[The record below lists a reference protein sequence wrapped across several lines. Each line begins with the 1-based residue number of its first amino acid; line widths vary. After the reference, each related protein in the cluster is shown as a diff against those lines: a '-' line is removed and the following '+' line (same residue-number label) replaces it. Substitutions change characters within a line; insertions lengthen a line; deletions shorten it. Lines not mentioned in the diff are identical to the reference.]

1 MLLASSPAIN
11 FSMRAFQFSQVS
23 SIVSRSAAV
32 ASSASEQHCAH
43 TAEEGC
49 IAPLFFQDEEGTAHA
64 NDWACGF
71 MRGVCL
77 HHQLLNRFSF
87 ILDVFDDRAEFFCK
101 LFAVEIG
108 NRAPEVVCGPYRRV
122 RPAPIQR
129 PSVTFLPSDLVP
141 TCCLNL
147 RRCPASRRGRISS
160 QERAVSLGRASG
172 KRPDPSACDR
182 RATGRSSN
190 AKRT

>member
-64 NDWACGF
+64 CATSSG
-71 MRGVCL
+71 R
-77 HHQLLNRFSF
+77 R
-87 ILDVFDDRAEFFCK
+87 DVPRPLRNCTTDEGRK
-101 LFAVEIG
+101 
-108 NRAPEVVCGPYRRV
+108 GPSG
-122 RPAPIQR
+122 PA
-129 PSVTFLPSDLVP
+129 
-141 TCCLNL
+141 
-147 RRCPASRRGRISS
+147 
-160 QERAVSLGRASG
+160 
-172 KRPDPSACDR
+172 
-182 RATGRSSN
+182 GRSGSQI
-190 AKRT
+190 AFGGGGQKPRS